1 MSGVLLN
8 RLAVVLAAGGV
19 SLIASLLCGIA
30 VVPCFR
36 RLGFVSRE
44 SKKGVAHARRDEVA
58 MGGGFIL
65 LLGVTLTILAFTAFE
80 QIRRGYALCFLIVFW
95 GFGLLGFLDDR
106 SKVLAK
112 GYAARWKAVLQLSV
126 AILFVVCFQLY
137 VSRFVRDAELA
148 GGPSRVAMGD
158 LGVIT
163 LPFVGNVPLGVLYL
177 PFIIAYLFAVSNAVN
192 VTDGF
197 NGLAGGT
204 GAMTA
209 LAYAVVSFLIG
220 VYEQNTSGDTGIGR
234 RMFALSAMSSAVA
247 GSCIAYLYFNFHRGC
262 IYFGDTGSM
271 ALGAALAF
279 LALFSRTEFLFC
291 VIGGVFFVEAGSV
304 FLQQLSVALDKL
316 KDKAL
321 VPANEPARP
330 FLVAPLHHHFEHLKM
345 RELGDRAELRAEV
358 RRCITIR
365 AWRLAAVF
373 AVFGVAAQYGLYR
386 SWPALYDWS
395 CVAGVLL
402 GAAILAYAVYTR
414 FRYDCYFLGPDRED
428 PTLLSLYRGVPWTFF
443 GRRLYEVYE
452 RSGIPLSRL
461 GYLEQRIGLL
471 RLLFSRI
478 DARTWF
484 GLVHFEYAERGD
496 PGTCR
501 EHYQLALSFWE
512 RVPREPFLVAGRE
525 DVLQHMA
532 ACYHD
537 AGRYAK
543 AVESLETLVRHLDG
557 QAPARDL
564 ARRVDAIQAEALS
577 RAEGAY
583 AEFASDHDCD
593 DCRQRALA
601 AHEELQ
607 GVFRLI
613 LQRCER
619 VRKSLDGRLDAVPD
633 ERAALDS
640 QITRVRAALEV
651 AEDRCRRLQP
661 APAGGAA

>member
-1 MSGVLLN
+1 MSAVLLN

-19 SLIASLLCGIA
+19 SLIVSLLCGMA

-44 SKKGVAHARRDEVA
+44 TRKGVASGRKDEVA

-65 LLGVTLTILAFTAFE
+65 LLGVTLTVLAFTAFE

-95 GFGLLGFLDDR
+95 GFGLLGLLDDR

-112 GYAARWKAVLQLSV
+112 GYAARWKAILQLSV
-126 AILFVVCFQLY
+126 AIAFVISFNYY
-137 VSRFVRDAELA
+137 VSTYVLEPKM
-148 GGPSRVAMGD
+148 GVAMGD

-163 LPFVGNVPLGVLYL
+163 LPFVGNVPLGVVYW
-177 PFIIAYLFAVSNAVN
+177 PFVIAYLFGVSNAVN

-204 GAMTA
+204 GAIAA
-209 LAYAVVSFLIG
+209 LAYAVVTFLIG
-220 VYEQNTSGDTGIGR
+220 VYEQNTIGDTGIGR

-291 VIGGVFFVEAGSV
+291 VIGGVFFVEVSSV

-321 VPANEPARP
+321 RPCNEPARP
-330 FLVAPLHHHFEHLKM
+330 FLIAPLHHHFEHLKL
-345 RELGDRAELRAEV
+345 RELGDRAELRAQV
-358 RRCITIR
+358 RRGITIR
-365 AWRLAAVF
+365 AWLLAASF
-373 AVFGVAAQYGLYR
+373 AVIGVVAQYGLYR
-386 SWPALYDWS
+386 SWPALYDWA
-395 CVAGVLL
+395 CVAGVVL
-402 GAAILAYAVYTR
+402 GAAILAYAAFTR
-414 FRYDCYFLGPDRED
+414 FRYDCYFLGPDRDD
-428 PTLLSLYRGVPWTFF
+428 PSLLALYRGVPWVFA

-484 GLVHFEYAERGD
+484 GLVHFEYAEHGD
-496 PGTCR
+496 AGTCR
-501 EHYQLALSFWE
+501 EHYQEALSFWE
-512 RVPREPFLVAGRE
+512 RVPREQFLVPGRE
-525 DVLQHMA
+525 DVLQHMSV
-532 ACYHD
+532 CYHS
-537 AGRYAK
+537 AGHYAK
-543 AVESLETLVRHLDG
+543 AAESLETLVRHLGEG
-557 QAPARDL
+557 QPLSRDL
-564 ARRVDAIQAEALS
+564 VRRVDAIQAEALS
-577 RAEGAY
+577 KAEGAY
-583 AEFASDHDCD
+583 AEYVSDNECEA
-593 DCRQRALA
+593 CRERTLA
-601 AHEELQ
+601 ALDELQ

-619 VRKSLDGRLDAVPD
+619 MQSSLDGRLDAVPD
-633 ERAALDS
+633 ERSALES
-640 QITRVRAALEV
+640 QIARVRAALEV
-651 AEDRCRRLQP
+651 ADDRCRRLQP
-661 APAGGAA
+661 APAGEPA